1 MWWLPWYD
9 INEFDKTVI
18 ITVKG
23 YDYRSNFWFM
33 TKNDAVDRMKNADLS
48 ELMDNYSYEKYNY
61 LL

>member
-33 TKNDAVDRMKNADLS
+33 TKNDAVDRMKNTDLS
-48 ELMDNYSYEKYNY
+48 EKMNNYSYEKYNY